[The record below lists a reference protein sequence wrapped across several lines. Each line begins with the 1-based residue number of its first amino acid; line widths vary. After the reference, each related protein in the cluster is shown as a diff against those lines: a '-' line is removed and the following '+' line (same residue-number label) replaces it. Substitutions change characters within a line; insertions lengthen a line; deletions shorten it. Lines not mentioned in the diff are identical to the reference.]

1 MTKNLILYIFFSF
14 VIKNVTA
21 QNLITSDLANF
32 KYTFD
37 HLQNVKTLKD
47 TIDLIQQ
54 NLIEKASPTFKE
66 YLDLKKQ
73 GGQNVINEYVRC
85 LKNYPKYYLSV
96 LDQSEIFKDKAQ
108 IKKIENAYK
117 RLVKLYPN
125 AKLKPNVIC
134 IGFMDDGGKPFP
146 SGQYIG
152 LEVFSCNEKADKSEL
167 NNFLKDY
174 LGGGSFD
181 LEKIDE
187 VITHELV
194 HLSQFKGD
202 EKFGE
207 TFKGTIKYIP
217 LLSEGGA
224 SFVTDYLYKY
234 KATIGPGVFYQEQ
247 LDYCNKNKKQLWLD
261 FLQED
266 KFNQFFWAINTK
278 YPVQRIGYYLGY
290 QVCKS
295 YLDKSKNKKQAIKEI
310 IEVTDWDSL
319 VQKSGFGL

>member
-1 MTKNLILYIFFSF
+1 M
-14 VIKNVTA
+14 A
-21 QNLITSDLANF
+21 QNLITSDLENF

-37 HLQNVKTLKD
+37 NLQNAKNLKD

-54 NLIEKASPTFKE
+54 NVIDKASPTFKE
-66 YLDLKKQ
+66 YLELKKQ
-73 GGQNVINEYVRC
+73 GGQNVINEYVKC
-85 LKNYPKYYLSV
+85 IKNYPKYYRSV
-96 LDQSEIFKDKAQ
+96 LEQSEIFKDKTQ
-108 IKKIENAYK
+108 IKKIKNAYK
-117 RLVKLYPN
+117 RLVKFYPN

-134 IGFMDDGGKPFP
+134 IGIMDDGGKSFK

-152 LEVFSCNEKADKSEL
+152 LEVFACNEKADKSEL
-167 NNFLKDY
+167 DDFKKDY

-181 LEKIDE
+181 LKKIDE

-202 EKFGE
+202 ENFAK
-207 TFKGTIKYIP
+207 TFKGTFKFIP

-224 SFVTDYLYKY
+224 SFVTDYIYNY

-247 LDYCNKNKKQLWLD
+247 LDYCNKNKNQLWLD

-266 KFNQFFWAINTK
+266 KFNQFFWTTNPK

-295 YLDKSKNKKQAIKEI
+295 YLDKSKNKKQAIKDI
-310 IEVTDWDSL
+310 IEVTDWDSF
-319 VQKSGFGL
+319 VRKSGFGL

>member
-14 VIKNVTA
+14 VNKNVTA

-234 KATIGPGVFYQEQ
+234 KATIGPGVFF
-247 LDYCNKNKKQLWLD
+247 KN
-261 FLQED
+261 
-266 KFNQFFWAINTK
+266 N
-278 YPVQRIGYYLGY
+278 
-290 QVCKS
+290 
-295 YLDKSKNKKQAIKEI
+295 
-310 IEVTDWDSL
+310 
-319 VQKSGFGL
+319 

>member
-1 MTKNLILYIFFSF
+1 MIKNIILCIFCSF
-14 VIKNVTA
+14 VIQSVSA
-21 QNLITSDLANF
+21 QNLITSDLENF

-37 HLQNVKTLKD
+37 NLQDAKNLKD

-54 NLIEKASPTFKE
+54 NVIDKASPTFKE
-66 YLDLKKQ
+66 YLDLKEQ

-85 LKNYPKYYLSV
+85 LKNYPKYYRSV
-96 LDQSEIFKDKAQ
+96 LEQSEIFKNKTQ
-108 IKKIENAYK
+108 IKKIESAYK
-117 RLVKLYPN
+117 RLMKFYPN

-134 IGFMDDGGKPFP
+134 IGIMDDGGKSFK

-152 LEVFSCNEKADKSEL
+152 LEVFACNEKANKSEL
-167 NNFLKDY
+167 DDFKKDY

-181 LEKIDE
+181 LKKIDE

-202 EKFGE
+202 ENFAK
-207 TFKGTIKYIP
+207 TFKGTIKFIP

-224 SFVTDYLYKY
+224 SFVTDYIYNY

-247 LDYCNKNKKQLWLD
+247 LDYCNKNKSQLWLD
-261 FLQED
+261 YLHED
-266 KFNQFFWAINTK
+266 EFNKFFWAINPK

-295 YLDKSKNKKQAIKEI
+295 YLDKSKNKMQAIKDI
-310 IEVTDWDSL
+310 IEVTDWDNFVL
-319 VQKSGFGL
+319 KSGFGL